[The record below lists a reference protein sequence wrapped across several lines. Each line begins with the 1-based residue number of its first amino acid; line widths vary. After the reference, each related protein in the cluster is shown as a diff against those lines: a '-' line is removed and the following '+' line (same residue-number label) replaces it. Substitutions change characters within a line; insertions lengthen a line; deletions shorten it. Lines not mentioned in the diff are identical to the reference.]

1 MPTTTLPI
9 LNGTRF
15 RARFETELRA
25 AARLSTLQINIGYV
39 CNLACN
45 HCHIESSPARTA
57 PGDNMDEATA
67 RKVVEWALGQAEIET
82 VDFTGGSPEMNPSFR
97 WMVETLHRHGLHIMD
112 RCNPTII
119 EYTDPRTG
127 EGYGWI
133 PEFLARHEVEVVA
146 SMPCYLEDNVERQRG
161 RGSYN
166 ASIRGLLE
174 LNAAGYGTVP
184 ALRLNL
190 VYNPVGTN
198 LPPPQAALE
207 ADYRRELAAGSGID
221 MVAMSRCRACCMMK
235 WIGGSAFRR
244 YISNELNAAKKCP
257 HSRC

>member
-1 MPTTTLPI
+1 MPNTALPI

-39 CNLACN
+39 CNLSCN

-97 WMVETLHRHGLHIMD
+97 WMVETLHGHGLHIMD

-119 EYTDPRTG
+119 EFTDPRTG

-146 SMPCYLEDNVERQRG
+146 SMPCYL
-161 RGSYN
+161 
-166 ASIRGLLE
+166 
-174 LNAAGYGTVP
+174 
-184 ALRLNL
+184 
-190 VYNPVGTN
+190 
-198 LPPPQAALE
+198 
-207 ADYRRELAAGSGID
+207 
-221 MVAMSRCRACCMMK
+221 
-235 WIGGSAFRR
+235 
-244 YISNELNAAKKCP
+244 
-257 HSRC
+257 

>member
-1 MPTTTLPI
+1 MPNTALPI

-67 RKVVEWALGQAEIET
+67 RKVVEWALGQEIET

-97 WMVETLHRHGLHIMD
+97 WMVETLHGHGLHIMD

-174 LNAAGYGTVP
+174 LNAAGYGRVP

-190 VYNPVGTN
+190 VYNPVGQTS
-198 LPPPQAALE
+198 
-207 ADYRRELAAGSGID
+207 RRRRPHWRRTTAGS
-221 MVAMSRCRACCMMK
+221 SRPAPGSSSTSCGRSPTCRSS
-235 WIGGSAFRR
+235 GGGTGSIARA
-244 YISNELNAAKKCP
+244 SS
-257 HSRC
+257 SRT